1 MTYATEAN
9 IEAILGY
16 AIDDTG
22 NSRPTTTQLAQMLSD
37 ADAIINA
44 EARRASNATD
54 TSGRLRVIAV
64 SLVQKMFIN
73 MFAFPD
79 PESYGFTEVELTDDQ
94 KRIIHMELGVWDS
107 ITWEVGGEN
116 GQSSN
121 FSKKT
126 N

>member
-16 AIDDTG
+16 AIDATG
-22 NSRPTTTQLAQMLSD
+22 TSRPTTAQLAQMLSD

-44 EARRASNATD
+44 EARRTTNATD

-64 SLVQKMFIN
+64 GLTMKMINN
-73 MFAFPD
+73 MFALTD
-79 PESYGFTEVELTDDQ
+79 PSSYAFVEVELTDDQ

-107 ITWEVGGEN
+107 LTWEVG
-116 GQSSN
+116 
-121 FSKKT
+121 T
-126 N
+126 D